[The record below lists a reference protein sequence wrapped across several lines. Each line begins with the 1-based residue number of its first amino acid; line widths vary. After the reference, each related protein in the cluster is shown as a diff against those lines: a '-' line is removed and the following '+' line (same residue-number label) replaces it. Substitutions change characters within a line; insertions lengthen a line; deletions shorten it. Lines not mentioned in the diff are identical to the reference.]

1 MRAPLLRN
9 YIYVSANGYFGGA
22 DSFFGFIRGAN
33 GFFVSADDGADGF
46 FGCADG
52 FFVSAD
58 GSISGWR
65 WS

>member
-1 MRAPLLRN
+1 MTIGN
-9 YIYVSANGYFGGA
+9 DIFISAICFFGGA

-33 GFFVSADDGADGF
+33 GFFVSADCGADGI
-46 FGCADG
+46 FGGADG